1 MIPDIRVVPI
11 RWGETADGVFI
22 EWRNT
27 GTLDGTPFEIPGVD
41 LYTLRDGKGS
51 EGISYFDPRPLLEG
65 QPTADGSTGQ
75 ERS

>member
-27 GTLDGTPFEIPGVD
+27 GTLDGTPFEIRGVD

-51 EGISYFDPRPLLEG
+51 EGISYFDPRMGAQARNGPEH
-65 QPTADGSTGQ
+65 
-75 ERS
+75 RSWPVV